1 MKEFIKQL
9 LSSTGMYSSKRFV
22 AILTSLSLVISMFI
36 YNSDIL
42 VSSVLTVCL
51 TALGSTAV
59 VSILKKDNKK
69 EDEQDN

>member
-9 LSSTGMYSSKRFV
+9 LSSTGIYSSKRFV
-22 AILTSLSLVISMFI
+22 AVITSLSLVISMFI

-51 TALGSTAV
+51 TAIGSTAA
-59 VSILKKDNKK
+59 VSVLKKDKKK